1 MISFRCNKANTE
13 QTLTFSLLR
22 HQRHIATTL
31 IMLGCLEQRPRSDT
45 VSVLHMTA
53 LDTVAF
59 TVDEQRLEE
68 DISRFP
74 DKDDQKQKPPAPRH
88 CVKG

>member
-1 MISFRCNKANTE
+1 
-13 QTLTFSLLR
+13 
-22 HQRHIATTL
+22 
-31 IMLGCLEQRPRSDT
+31 
-45 VSVLHMTA
+45 MTA

-74 DKDDQKQKPPAPRH
+74 DEDDQKQKPPAPRH